1 MSERNDALPN
11 AFLFPPEECAPVET
25 PFRRITTPLPAPGT
39 EKVLAD
45 AVRYFPQVNCY
56 QPPIVWDRA
65 EGYQVFDAAG
75 NCWIDFSSTAVMC
88 NSGHGHPAIR
98 EALSQHVAEGLLAQ
112 FSFASEIRVR
122 LARRLVELAPPGLDK
137 AYLWTVGSEAI
148 EAALRVAREWGLKRD
163 PGKYHVVAFS
173 GDFHGWTL
181 GAHQLSGTSAAK
193 PWLKHP
199 DAAIH
204 HIPFPDDDRDGAAH
218 WNESVASL
226 AAHGVAEDQIAAVFI
241 ETLQGWGA
249 LPFPVDYM
257 QSLREWADA
266 HEILLIFDEIQTG
279 FGRTGR
285 LFAHEH
291 YGVRA
296 DLLCVGKG
304 VSSSLP
310 LAAVLG
316 SGEILDVLQPA
327 DITTTHAGHPLSCA
341 AALANLDVIFDE
353 GLVEKADQT
362 GQVAREE
369 LRKLQQRFPRHISK
383 VSGLGL
389 LNAIHLSDPA
399 TGGPNK
405 ALARDLAWEAVK
417 RGVMLFHTNRET
429 VKICPP
435 LVIPPEAVIDGI
447 SGIGEALADLVKS
460 N

>member
-1 MSERNDALPN
+1 MTERESSGLPN
-11 AFLFPPEECAPVET
+11 AFTFSPQACTPVET
-25 PFRRITTPLPAPGT
+25 PFRRITTALPAPET
-39 EKVLAD
+39 APVLAD

-65 EGYQVFDAAG
+65 EKYQVFDAAG
-75 NCWIDFSSTAVMC
+75 NCWIDFSSTAVAC

-98 EALSQHVAEGLLAQ
+98 AALAAHVEEGLLAQ

-122 LARRLVELAPPGLDK
+122 LARRLVELAPPGMDK

-148 EAALRVAREWGLKRD
+148 EAALRVAREWGQKRD
-163 PGKYHVVAFS
+163 PRKYHLLAFG

-193 PWLKHP
+193 PWLQHP
-199 DAAIH
+199 DTAIH
-204 HIPFPDDDRDGAAH
+204 HIPFPTDDRDGPTQLDESIAA
-218 WNESVASL
+218 L
-226 AAHGVAEDQIAAVFI
+226 AERDVHSDQIAAVFI

-257 QSLREWADA
+257 QALRRWADA

-279 FGRTGR
+279 FGRTGK

-291 YGVRA
+291 YDVRA

-304 VSSSLP
+304 ISSSLP

-316 SGEILDVLQPA
+316 PAAILDTLNPA
-327 DITTTHAGHPLSCA
+327 DITTTHAGHPLSCV

-353 GLVEKADQT
+353 GLIEKADRT
-362 GQVAREE
+362 GQIAREE
-369 LRKLQQRFPRHISK
+369 LRKLQQRFPKHIAQ

-389 LNAIHLSDPA
+389 LNAIHLRDPA
-399 TGGPNK
+399 TGKPDK
-405 ALARDLAWEAVK
+405 ALARDLVWEAVK

-429 VKICPP
+429 VKVCPP
-435 LVIPPEAVIDGI
+435 LVIPPEAVVDGI
-447 SGIGEALADLVKS
+447 AGIGEALETLV
-460 N
+460 